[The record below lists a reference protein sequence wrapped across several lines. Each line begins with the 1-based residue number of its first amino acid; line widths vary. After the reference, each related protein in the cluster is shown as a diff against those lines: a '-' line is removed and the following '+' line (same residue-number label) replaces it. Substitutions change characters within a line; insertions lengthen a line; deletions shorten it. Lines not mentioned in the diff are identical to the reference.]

1 MKKLTTSVLAVV
13 LSSTFAIVS
22 SQQKTDTVKTKNIE
36 EVIITGALG
45 IKRKADA
52 VTNAQQVVGAK
63 ELTQASSPNAV
74 QEIT

>member
-1 MKKLTTSVLAVV
+1 MV
-13 LSSTFAIVS
+13 LSSTFALVS
-22 SQQKTDTVKTKNIE
+22 AQQKTDTVKTKKIE

-52 VTNAQQVVGAK
+52 VTNAQQVVVAE